1 MHYQIIRIMETGEVV
16 CNAIEDGN
24 EKQIKPIGW
33 HCPEFNFGHGGS
45 GPAELALAILADYF
59 GEPLRK
65 STIWSG
71 DSKAWTYHQDFK
83 WQFLAGSV
91 DRCPWF
97 EIKDTEIAEFCLKA
111 QDTYPQQELSIG
123 GTK

>member
-1 MHYQIIRIMETGEVV
+1 MRYQIVRLLETGDVI
-16 CNAIEDGN
+16 CAAIEDGN

-33 HCPEFNFGHGGS
+33 HGPDFNFGYGGS

-71 DSKAWTYHQDFK
+71 GSKAWEYHQDFK

-91 DRCPWF
+91 EGCPWF
-97 EIKDTEIAEFCLKA
+97 EIKDTEIAAFCMKV
-111 QDTYPQQELSIG
+111 QGTYSKELSIG